1 MKKFIFLLYFNI
13 GSFLVFYMKT
23 KVYSYSS
30 SSSYSNLNGKESFE
44 SFETEN
50 DNGKIKSKHTVTKD
64 GITTTKYFNNKK
76 VLKNSKKNKTLQNA

>member
-1 MKKFIFLLYFNI
+1 MT
-13 GSFLVFYMKT
+13 T

-50 DNGKIKSKHTVTKD
+50 NNGKVKSKHTISKD
-64 GITTTKYFNNKK
+64 GITTTKYFDNT
-76 VLKNSKKNKTLQNA
+76 LKAGKNKAKKLGTGKNKSK